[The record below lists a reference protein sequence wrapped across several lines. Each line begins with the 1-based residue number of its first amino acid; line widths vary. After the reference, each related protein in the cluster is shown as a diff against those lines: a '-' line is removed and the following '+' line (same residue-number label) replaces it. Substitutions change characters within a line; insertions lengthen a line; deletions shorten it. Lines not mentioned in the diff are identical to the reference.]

1 MFNPEELIP
10 TRNSLLSRL
19 KNREDQEAVWEEEWK
34 EHLLEG
40 AIAKVKR
47 RVSPEQY
54 QIFDL
59 CFFKQWSI
67 KKIASELGVSRGR
80 VYLARHRIAA
90 LLKQEI
96 KMLERKML

>member
-1 MFNPEELIP
+1 MPEQP
-10 TRNSLLSRL
+10 TKPAALDL
-19 KNREDQEAVWEEEWK
+19 EAVWEEEWK